1 MNTKANNFN
10 KTILPSVDLKF
21 NSSNKAKFNFK
32 PNTMATVSYILIAL
46 TLISILKLQL
56 VSLLFSITL
65 TYIFI
70 DKIGYL
76 IFKTSRFIDDDESH
90 LKLSKLKLKIISTI
104 LIGVSIIVVFALFG
118 TWAIDFLSP
127 TNLKELFGKIEAIL
141 ETQKNSQYLPAFI
154 YDYLPSNFN
163 EVKNQS
169 IDFLKNYSVEIRNV
183 SKYSITFLAYIILG
197 CIIGCMLNLSV
208 VHEEGIDK
216 HFLLNQPLSEN
227 DKNNSAA
234 NKIQLNQFTNNSP
247 SVLFNEKKE
256 GLLSKFLIE
265 RIVCFKESFELIFL
279 AQIKISLV
287 NTVLTASYIYVFLPL
302 FDYHLPF
309 KSTLVLLTFL
319 FGLIPVLGNLITNTI
334 IIVLSL
340 GISLN
345 IALIS
350 LAFLVIIHKLEY
362 FLDAKIIGNQIQAK
376 TWEILLVLIVFET
389 LFGISGIIVGS
400 IYYCYLKRE
409 LQNLNLV

>member
-1 MNTKANNFN
+1 MNNKQNILN

-21 NSSNKAKFNFK
+21 NSSNEAKFNFK
-32 PNTMATVSYILIAL
+32 PNTVSMVSYILIAL
-46 TLISILKLQL
+46 TLISVLKLQL

-76 IFKTSRFIDDDESH
+76 IFKTSRFIDNDESH
-90 LKLSKLKLKIISTI
+90 LKLSKLKLKIMATI
-104 LIGVSIIVVFALFG
+104 LIGIFIIATFALFG
-118 TWAIDFLSP
+118 AWAIDFLSP
-127 TNLKELFGKIEAIL
+127 SNLKELFGKIETIL
-141 ETQKNSQYLPAFI
+141 ETQKNSQYLPSFI
-154 YDYLPSNFN
+154 YDYLPSNFT

-169 IDFLKNYSVEIRNV
+169 IDFLKNYSAEIKNV

-208 VHEEGIDK
+208 VHEEGVEK
-216 HFLLNQPLSEN
+216 HFLLNQQPSLENENQFNQTQNENNNIPLVLLN
-227 DKNNSAA
+227 DK
-234 NKIQLNQFTNNSP
+234 K
-247 SVLFNEKKE
+247 EK
-256 GLLSKFLIE
+256 LLSKFLIE

-287 NTVLTASYIYVFLPL
+287 NTILTASYIYVFLPL

-376 TWEILLVLIVFET
+376 TWEILLVLIIFET

-409 LQNLNLV
+409 LQKLKLI